1 MSIPLTHV
9 QKKIWDDLVSLGAR
23 LGEKVPADCSG
34 EEFDR
39 STRLWLLKFAQIAA
53 AAPFTSVPIDDHSW
67 SSMGFKGLTLAKI
80 EEDELN
86 PDAIPSDMHGIA
98 VLIEKKDLSVLVP
111 IASDLDE
118 DAAEIFG
125 KLVEAKVADFVDF
138 AGFLDFAEGTDA
150 FTPEEEV
157 RAFDLSVDPRSA
169 PQESGE
175 VPPLAGGPLLETEI
189 TSSVITGSWKEIV
202 DISKSASYPLGMAM
216 LLRQPAAWDITR
228 ALSSGL
234 EASDFPEFSE
244 KLFTAAFFRSVRHD
258 ASAINSNRQMLE
270 ALLKKKPTIA
280 SQEGQIWFS
289 EVYDLIQSF
298 GRPAAQNGLCVALAV
313 ARQSR
318 AYDFEAPSD
327 FEMDENLLVWSTD
340 GIEMV
345 ALGVN
350 LDPVQAVVLSELARQ
365 KPEAFLDL
373 AETDKQRW
381 VPLEPIV
388 IPNALISR
396 YGVSSRGRNAEAYE
410 KIRSATHS
418 S

>member
-1 MSIPLTHV
+1 M
-9 QKKIWDDLVSLGAR
+9 SLGAR
-23 LGEKVPADCSG
+23 LGEKVPTDCSG

-169 PQESGE
+169 PQENGE
-175 VPPLAGGPLLETEI
+175 APPLAGGPLLETEI
-189 TSSVITGSWKEIV
+189 RGRRLSTSLNLHHIRSVWRCYCASLQPGISQGRFHRASKPAIFRSSV
-202 DISKSASYPLGMAM
+202 KSC
-216 LLRQPAAWDITR
+216 LRQR
-228 ALSSGL
+228 FSGPSGTMRRRL
-234 EASDFPEFSE
+234 
-244 KLFTAAFFRSVRHD
+244 TAIGRCSRH
-258 ASAINSNRQMLE
+258 S
-270 ALLKKKPTIA
+270 
-280 SQEGQIWFS
+280 
-289 EVYDLIQSF
+289 
-298 GRPAAQNGLCVALAV
+298 
-313 ARQSR
+313 
-318 AYDFEAPSD
+318 
-327 FEMDENLLVWSTD
+327 
-340 GIEMV
+340 
-345 ALGVN
+345 
-350 LDPVQAVVLSELARQ
+350 
-365 KPEAFLDL
+365 
-373 AETDKQRW
+373 
-381 VPLEPIV
+381 
-388 IPNALISR
+388 
-396 YGVSSRGRNAEAYE
+396 
-410 KIRSATHS
+410 
-418 S
+418 